1 MPVIT
6 GPVKM
11 APKFG
16 DWYCAI
22 NSGEGE
28 KRGQKKRTQ
37 IILGHFCA
45 GVRKILLGAVA
56 ITCST
61 AFLWSGVPEDKNAA
75 EPEKIKFLSFAGT
88 YRLRGEVQDDFNV
101 RAYGT
106 GTREDYLLSRLRLE
120 IDWRWTSR
128 FRLHAQFQDARTLG
142 LSFSDEDF
150 LGGNNPYHDPF
161 DINQLYLE
169 WRPIKKVGLKIGRQA
184 ISYGDRRV
192 FGPGDWGNT
201 GRYAWDAVRL
211 EINEKSFS
219 SHWLV
224 GRFVLHNPDRW
235 PNESAPGPTAFAS
248 YSTIKSLPF
257 EVGIFYVYKYDG
269 RGFTKGEKGAGD
281 LSSHS
286 AGFRV
291 DGQGGRW
298 DYSAM
303 FAGQFGNWGPD
314 DLRAQGLV
322 FSLGYTFS
330 SSWKPHLMIQYVLG
344 SGDKDPEDGIHGTFD
359 GLFSGA
365 DTVLYGWMNLMFWQN
380 LREFRVDLVL
390 TPAETLIFR
399 GEYHF
404 FELDKA
410 KDAWYFPG
418 KAVRKDPTGSSGRH
432 LGHEVDLTLRKKISG
447 WLELLG
453 GICFFRPGEY
463 VKNTGQSPATK
474 WYFLE
479 TTFYF

>member
-1 MPVIT
+1 MRLRIREYSRKV
-6 GPVKM
+6 G
-11 APKFG
+11 
-16 DWYCAI
+16 
-22 NSGEGE
+22 
-28 KRGQKKRTQ
+28 R
-37 IILGHFCA
+37 ILS
-45 GVRKILLGAVA
+45 IAVA
-56 ITCST
+56 MACLA
-61 AFLWSGVPEDKNAA
+61 AFAWPGFPEDSDRAQ
-75 EPEKIKFLSFAGT
+75 PEKARFVSISGT
-88 YRLRGEVQDDFNV
+88 YRLRGEVQDGFNI

-106 GTREDYLLSRLRLE
+106 GMREDYLLSRLRLE
-120 IDWRWTSR
+120 VDWRWTSKL
-128 FRLHAQFQDARTLG
+128 RLHAQFQDARSLG

-150 LGGNNPYHDPF
+150 SGGNNPYHDPF

-169 WRPIKKVGLKIGRQA
+169 WWPVKKVGLKIGRQA

-192 FGPGDWGNT
+192 FGPGDWSNT

-224 GRFVLHNPDRW
+224 GRFVLHNPHRW

-257 EVGIFYVYKYDG
+257 ELGIFYVYKYDG
-269 RGFTKGEKGAGD
+269 RGFTRGEKGAGD
-281 LSSHS
+281 LLSHS

-298 DYSAM
+298 AYSAM

-314 DLRAQGLV
+314 DLRAYGLA

-330 SSWKPHLMIQYVLG
+330 SGWKPRLMIQYVLG
-344 SGDKDPEDGIHGTFD
+344 SGDKNPEDGIHGTFD

-380 LREFRVDLVL
+380 LREFRIDLILAPAKTL
-390 TPAETLIFR
+390 TFR
-399 GEYHF
+399 GEYHLF
-404 FELDKA
+404 GLDEA
-410 KDAWYFPG
+410 KDFWYFPG
-418 KAVRKDPTGSSGRH
+418 KALRRDITGSSGRL
-432 LGHEVDLTLRKKISG
+432 LGHEIDLTVRKKLSG
-447 WLELLG
+447 WLELLSG
-453 GICFFRPGEY
+453 ASFFLPGEY
-463 VKNTGQSPATK
+463 VKKTGQSPAAK
-474 WYFLE
+474 WLFLE